1 MKTLRPWR
9 KSTLQVVTVEHWKG
23 LVVNEGESQPEGK
36 APIVKEEEE
45 GGEGGKGGEEQ
56 GVLHQVGGHGA
67 NDKAQAMQVSGE
79 GLVLKPIQAG
89 ARGLREA
96 AFYKNISSS
105 SDPSIALFYQFVPQ
119 YFGISRK
126 VQEDGTKAEFLMME
140 NLTCDFKLPCIMDVK
155 IGARTWGPDSSP
167 EKQASQDASYS
178 GTKKPFGFSVP
189 GLAVYRGTEIK
200 DGEKGEQV
208 LHGKEFGRSLSV
220 ETIHSLLP
228 IFLAQDIRPNAAKRL
243 AKVFVE
249 KLHKIQAL
257 FQVQTVFHFFGSSLL
272 FVYDAS
278 ACLSA
283 EDEDLLERSASIKM
297 IDFAHVWPAEG
308 RVDENYLN
316 GVNSLVSLFQ
326 KIT

>member
-1 MKTLRPWR
+1 M
-9 KSTLQVVTVEHWKG
+9 
-23 LVVNEGESQPEGK
+23 
-36 APIVKEEEE
+36 
-45 GGEGGKGGEEQ
+45 GGEQQ

-67 NDKAQAMQVSGE
+67 HDKAQAMQVSGE
-79 GLVLKPIQAG
+79 GLVLKPIQDG

-96 AFYKNISSS
+96 DFYKNISSS

-119 YFGISRK
+119 FFGISRK
-126 VQEDGTKAEFLMME
+126 VQDDGSKAEFLMME
-140 NLTCDFKLPCIMDVK
+140 NLTQGFKLPCIMDVK

-200 DGEKGEQV
+200 DGEKPEQV
-208 LHGKEFGRSLSV
+208 LHGKDFGRSLSV
-220 ETIHSLLP
+220 QTIHALLP
-228 IFLAQDIRPNAAKRL
+228 
-243 AKVFVE
+243 
-249 KLHKIQAL
+249 L
-257 FQVQTVFHFFGSSLL
+257 FQVQTVFNLYGSSLL

-278 ACLSA
+278 ACSSP
-283 EDEDLLERSASIKM
+283 DDVLERSVSVKM

-308 RVDENYLN
+308 KVDNNYLN
-316 GVNSLVSLFQ
+316 GVNSLISLFQ

>member
-1 MKTLRPWR
+1 
-9 KSTLQVVTVEHWKG
+9 VVK
-23 LVVNEGESQPEGK
+23 EGESQPD
-36 APIVKEEEE
+36 ASQCVKEEGEGEE
-45 GGEGGKGGEEQ
+45 GGQEEEQQ

-67 NDKAQAMQVSGE
+67 HDKAQAMQVSGE
-79 GLVLKPIQAG
+79 GLVLKPIQDG

-105 SDPSIALFYQFVPQ
+105 SDPGIALFYQFVPQ
-119 YFGISRK
+119 FFGISRK

-140 NLTCDFKLPCIMDVK
+140 NLTHSFKLPCIMDVK

-200 DGEKGEQV
+200 DGDKPEQV
-208 LHGKEFGRSLSV
+208 LHGKDFGRSLSV

-228 IFLAQDIRPNAAKRL
+228 LFLAQDIRSNAAKRL
-243 AKVFVE
+243 ANIFVE
-249 KLHKIQAL
+249 KLQKIQAL
-257 FQVQTVFHFFGSSLL
+257 FQVQTVFHLYGSSLL

-278 ACLSA
+278 ACSSP
-283 EDEDLLERSASIKM
+283 DDDLERSASVKM

-308 RVDENYLN
+308 KVDNNYLN
-316 GVNSLVSLFQ
+316 GVNSLISLFQ